1 MSAFDYVILLE
12 SFVYGLALAHL
23 LSRASGLL
31 LARER
36 VRFSGL
42 QLLMMINA
50 VLTVFIDWLSAWPSR
65 GAKEWD
71 FATVGIWFVFALL
84 NFFLCAAAAPE
95 VASGER
101 VDLEAF
107 YWSQARLFYGIYALL
122 EVLSIPASATL
133 LKTSNSALFA
143 SYALSVAPF
152 LVPPAL
158 AILVKA
164 RWAQW
169 VSGVG
174 LMAMS
179 IGWGMWF
186 SSALR

>member
-1 MSAFDYVILLE
+1 MSAFDYVILLV

-42 QLLMMINA
+42 QMLMMINA
-50 VLTVFIDWLSAWPSR
+50 VLTVFIDWLSAWPVR

-71 FATVGIWFVFALL
+71 FATVGIWFVFSLL

-95 VASGER
+95 VSAGER

-107 YWSQARLFYGIYALL
+107 YWKHARLFYGIFAVL
-122 EVLSIPASATL
+122 EVVSIASSAAL
-133 LKTSNSALFA
+133 LKTSNAALFA
-143 SYALSVAPF
+143 SYALSVALRSSFHP
-152 LVPPAL
+152 
-158 AILVKA
+158 
-164 RWAQW
+164 RWRLWSKRA
-169 VSGVG
+169 GRNG
-174 LMAMS
+174 
-179 IGWGMWF
+179 
-186 SSALR
+186 